1 MKQPE
6 IPANESD
13 RLVALDRYK
22 ILDTLPEQ
30 VYDDLTQLAAD
41 ICGTPIALISLVD
54 KDRQWFK
61 SRVGVDVSETP
72 RDISFCGHAVAESA
86 ILNIPD
92 ASLDPRFADN
102 PLVAQDPNIR
112 FYAGVPLITDDN
124 FALGTL
130 CVIDRQ
136 PRDLTEQQIRQLEAL
151 SRLVISQFELRLK
164 EDSSRLLASVVESS
178 DDAIITK
185 TLEGIITSWN
195 PAAERLFGYSEAEA
209 IGQPVSILFPSDRLE
224 EEAQILERL
233 KGGERVEHFETI
245 RKGKDGRFIQVSAII
260 SPLFDN
266 DGQIVGASKILHD
279 ISDRK
284 ASELKLGEALNLKQA
299 ILDSAD
305 FAIIST
311 DLEGIIQSFNVA
323 AERMLGYAASE
334 VVGKTSPA
342 IFHALNEIV
351 AQSKMLSQ
359 ELERD
364 IDVGF
369 EVFVAKA
376 RLGQVYEHEWTYI
389 RKDGSRFPV
398 MLTITAIRTE
408 GGELTGFMGIAKDVT
423 AEKKA
428 EKRVKDITAALDQ
441 TTIVVI
447 GDIQGTITFVNDKF
461 CEISKYSREELIGQN
476 HRLLNSGH
484 HPSRFFMEMWLKISS
499 GQTWRAEIKN
509 RAKDG
514 SIYWVDTTIVPFL
527 NEDGN
532 PYQYLAIQKDI
543 TARKATDIELQKLS
557 LIASETD
564 NVVIV
569 TNAQGEIEW
578 VNHSFLKLTGY
589 TLAEVIGKKPGHIL
603 QGAKTSQETVESIR
617 KALAKQEPF
626 SGEIL
631 NYSKDGSPYWLLLNI
646 NPVFDDDGK
655 LLQFIAI
662 ENEIT
667 TRKEIEIKLRKEVEG
682 AMKKL
687 SVMNERLEI
696 SNRELL
702 DFAYVSSHD
711 LQEPLRKIQAFGDRL
726 KSTCQ
731 DSLNEKGLDYL
742 ERMLNA
748 ASRAQI
754 LINDLLDFSRVTTKA
769 QPFQP
774 IKLSEVLEG
783 VLSDLEVRIEK
794 SGVILE
800 VDPLPIVEA
809 DALQM
814 RQILQNL
821 IGNALKF
828 LREGVTPVV
837 QVRSRVYMENEQEW
851 CEIRVIDNGI
861 GFEQQY
867 AERIFQIFQR
877 LHGRKTFEGTGI
889 GLAICRKIAERHNG
903 TLRAEGDPEQ
913 GATFIFTLPIHQPQ
927 GDLHDA
933 Y

>member
-1 MKQPE
+1 MQTPE

-13 RLVALDRYK
+13 RLVALDRYH
-22 ILDTLPEQ
+22 ILDTLPEE

-61 SRVGVDVSETP
+61 SRVGLDATETP
-72 RDISFCGHAVAESA
+72 RDISFCGHAIAA
-86 ILNIPD
+86 KATLNIPD
-92 ASLDPRFADN
+92 ARQDPRFADN
-102 PLVAQDPNIR
+102 PLVASDPNIR
-112 FYAGVPLITDDN
+112 FYAGVPLITHDN

-130 CVIDRQ
+130 CAIDTQ
-136 PRDLTEQQIRQLEAL
+136 THNLTDTQIRQLEAL
-151 SRLVISQFELRLK
+151 SRLVVNQLELRLNR
-164 EDSSRLLASVVESS
+164 SSTESQLDEVLS
-178 DDAIITK
+178 
-185 TLEGIITSWN
+185 
-195 PAAERLFGYSEAEA
+195 
-209 IGQPVSILFPSDRLE
+209 
-224 EEAQILERL
+224 
-233 KGGERVEHFETI
+233 
-245 RKGKDGRFIQVSAII
+245 
-260 SPLFDN
+260 
-266 DGQIVGASKILHD
+266 
-279 ISDRK
+279 
-284 ASELKLGEALNLKQA
+284 LKQT
-299 ILDSAD
+299 ILDNAN
-305 FAIIST
+305 FAIIAT
-311 DLEGIIQSFNVA
+311 NLNGTIQSFNIA

-334 VVGKTSPA
+334 IVGNTTPA
-342 IFHALNEIV
+342 IFHELHEI
-351 AQSKMLSQ
+351 ASQSQYLSQ
-359 ELERD
+359 ELNTD
-364 IDVGF
+364 IPVGF
-369 EVFVAKA
+369 EVFTAKA
-376 RLGQVYEHEWTYI
+376 KLGQVYEREWTYI
-389 RKDGSRFPV
+389 RKDGSKFPV

-408 GGELTGFMGIAKDVT
+408 SGEITGYMGIAKDIT
-423 AEKKA
+423 TEKQAEKQ
-428 EKRVKDITAALDQ
+428 VKDITSALDQ
-441 TTIVVI
+441 TAIVAI
-447 GDIQGTITFVNDKF
+447 TDIQGTITFVNDKF
-461 CEISKYSREELIGQN
+461 CEISQYRREELIGQN
-476 HRLLNSGH
+476 HRLINSGY
-484 HPSRFFMEMWLKISS
+484 HPRSFFVEMWKTIAS
-499 GQTWRAEIKN
+499 GQTWRDEIKN

-527 NEDGN
+527 NEDGK
-532 PYQYLAIQKDI
+532 PYQYLAIRKDI

-557 LIASETD
+557 LIASKTD
-564 NVVIV
+564 NVAIV

-578 VNHSFLKLTGY
+578 VNDSFHKLTGY
-589 TLAEVIGKKPGHIL
+589 TLAEVIGKKPGDIL
-603 QGAKTSQETVESIR
+603 QGAKTSQEAVNSIR
-617 KALAKQEPF
+617 QALAKHEPF

-631 NYSKDGSPYWLLLNI
+631 NYSKDGRAYWLSLNI

-662 ENEIT
+662 ESEIT

-687 SVMNERLEI
+687 NVMNERLEV

-726 KSTCQ
+726 KTTCQ

-754 LINDLLDFSRVTTKA
+754 LINDLLEFSRVTTKA

-828 LREGVTPVV
+828 IREGVTPVV

-903 TLRAEGDPEQ
+903 TLIAQGELNQ
-913 GATFIFTLPIHQPQ
+913 GATFIFTLPTHQPQ
-927 GDLHDA
+927 GDLQDA
-933 Y
+933 D